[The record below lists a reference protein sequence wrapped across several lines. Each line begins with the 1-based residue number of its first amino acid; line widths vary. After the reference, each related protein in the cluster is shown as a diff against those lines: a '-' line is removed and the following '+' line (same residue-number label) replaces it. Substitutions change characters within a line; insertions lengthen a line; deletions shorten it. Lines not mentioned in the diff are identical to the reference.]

1 MKNYARTDLA
11 CESVPSGI
19 KKGVFDGVGIDLD
32 TCDGVEVIKTEVLNE
47 KGEAKTGR
55 KKGKYITLCC
65 GKVWMYG
72 EEEISKI
79 RHVIVQNIKNVLD
92 ASAKGASKI
101 LVAGLGNRFITADA
115 LGPLTI
121 DKMTATRHMKDVNRP
136 VFDAIGS
143 CELSLI
149 APGVVGQ
156 TGVEA
161 SDIISGMAKC
171 TGAECIIVIDALAS
185 RSTDRLCSTV
195 QISDTGIHPGAGIG
209 NSRKEI
215 SQKTMNVPVIS
226 IGVPTVVDSATM
238 IYDALEKADLGSVS
252 KELES
257 VLSNGKSF
265 FVSPKE
271 SDIVVSAMSELLASA
286 ITSAVGNK

>member
-1 MKNYARTDLA
+1 
-11 CESVPSGI
+11 
-19 KKGVFDGVGIDLD
+19 
-32 TCDGVEVIKTEVLNE
+32 
-47 KGEAKTGR
+47 
-55 KKGKYITLCC
+55 
-65 GKVWMYG
+65 
-72 EEEISKI
+72 
-79 RHVIVQNIKNVLD
+79 
-92 ASAKGASKI
+92 
-101 LVAGLGNRFITADA
+101 
-115 LGPLTI
+115 
-121 DKMTATRHMKDVNRP
+121 
-136 VFDAIGS
+136 
-143 CELSLI
+143 
-149 APGVVGQ
+149 
-156 TGVEA
+156 
-161 SDIISGMAKC
+161 MAKC